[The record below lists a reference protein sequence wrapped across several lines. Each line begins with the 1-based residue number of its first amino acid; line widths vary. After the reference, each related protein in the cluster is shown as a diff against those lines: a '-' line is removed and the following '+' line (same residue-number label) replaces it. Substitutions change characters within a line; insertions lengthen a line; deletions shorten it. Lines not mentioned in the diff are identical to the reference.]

1 MAHLAWLIVLLPLFS
16 SACLAGF
23 GKGLYR
29 RFGKKGVDVLGVG
42 SIGTSFLLAAC
53 LLAYV
58 LSLDPDKR
66 SIPSAL
72 WSWFPL
78 EGKMLDISL
87 LIDPLSAAMA
97 LMVAGVGFLIHV
109 YSTGYMDK
117 DPGYPRY
124 FSYTNLFMFAMLTLV
139 FADNLVL
146 FFLGWEGVGL
156 CSYLLIGFWF
166 NDIEKARAGMKA
178 FIVNRIG
185 DLGFL
190 LGLYLLFWLYA
201 SSTTMPFAMPE
212 LRADLSPLLG
222 IGFFGQNWATWVTLC
237 FFIGA
242 TGKSAQ
248 IPLYV
253 WLPDAMAGPTP
264 VSALIHAATMVT
276 AGVYMIARLSFVFV
290 HAPFTLGVVA
300 TIGATTALFA
310 ATIGL
315 CQKDIKKVLAYST
328 VSQLGYM
335 FLAMGVGAFVSGFF
349 HLLTHAF
356 FKACLFLGA
365 GSVIHGMHGEQ
376 NMDLMGGL
384 RKKMPVTCATFVLAA
399 LAISGFP
406 FFSGFFSKDEILFAS
421 LSSPLGGP
429 VLWAVGLF
437 TALLTAFYMFR
448 LVFLTFFGESR
459 TPEAIKGH
467 IHESPASMTVPLVVL
482 SILSVFGGVLNL
494 PELFS
499 LPGGLARFLRPVVSE
514 FPGFSHALH
523 ESSYLEIPL
532 MGVSSGV
539 ALLGIA
545 LAYVCYLRAPGLPY
559 LFGYFLRPVYNLLW
573 NKYYVDE
580 IYEAAF
586 IRPLLQTS
594 RFSAK
599 ADLVVIDGAVNGS
612 ALLTRETSR
621 IAGLYDLWFVD
632 GLVNATAEG
641 TLRLGRWLRSFQTGA
656 IQNYLSY
663 VVGGALLVFWLLW
676 ALVNRTV

>member
-23 GKGLYR
+23 GKRLYR
-29 RFGKKGVDVLGVG
+29 GFGKKGVDIVGVG
-42 SIGTSFLLAAC
+42 SIGISFLLAAC

-58 LSLDPDKR
+58 LLLDPDKR
-66 SIPSAL
+66 TMSSTL
-72 WSWFPL
+72 WSWFSL
-78 EGKMLDISL
+78 EGKTLDVSL
-87 LIDPLSAAMA
+87 LIDPLSVSMA
-97 LMVAGVGFLIHV
+97 LMVTGVGFLIHV
-109 YSTGYMDK
+109 YSKGYMDK

-124 FSYTNLFMFAMLTLV
+124 FSFTNLFMFAMLTLV
-139 FADNLVL
+139 FADNLIL

-166 NDIEKARAGMKA
+166 SDIEKAKAGMKA

-190 LGLYLLFWLYA
+190 IGLYLLFWLYA
-201 SSTTMPFAMPE
+201 SSPAMPFTMQE
-212 LRADLSPLLG
+212 LRTHLTPLLG
-222 IGFFGQNWATWVTLC
+222 TGFLGLNWATWVTLC

-276 AGVYMIARLSFVFV
+276 AGVYMIARLSFVFI
-290 HAPFTLGVVA
+290 HAPFTLGIVA
-300 TIGATTALFA
+300 AIGATTALFS

-384 RKKMPVTCATFVLAA
+384 RKKMPVTCGTFVLAA

-429 VLWAVGLF
+429 VLWVIGLS

-459 TPEAIKGH
+459 TPEGLKAH
-467 IHESPASMTVPLVVL
+467 VHESPSTMTVPLVVL
-482 SILSVFGGVLNL
+482 SVLSVFGGLLNL
-494 PELFS
+494 PELFAF
-499 LPGGLARFLRPVVSE
+499 PGALAGFLKPVVAE
-514 FPGFSHALH
+514 FPGFAHALH
-523 ESSYLEIPL
+523 ENAHLEVPL

-545 LAYVCYLRAPGLPY
+545 LAYVFYLRAPGLPY
-559 LFGYFLRPVYNLLW
+559 LFGYFLRPAYSILW

-580 IYEAAF
+580 IYSAALVN
-586 IRPLLQTS
+586 PLMQTS
-594 RFSAK
+594 RFAAK
-599 ADLVVIDGAVNGS
+599 TDLTVIDGAVNGS
-612 ALLTRETSR
+612 AGMTKEISFL
-621 IAGLYDLWFVD
+621 AGLYDYWLID
-632 GLVNATAEG
+632 GLVNAAAQG
-641 TLRLGRWLRSFQTGA
+641 TLKIGRWLRSFQTGF

-663 VVGGALLVFWLLW
+663 AVGGALLVFWFFW